1 MFHSLTEAK
10 VAKYE
15 KDPEVNQPEFKA
27 LKDPNIA
34 ILAGGSATDL
44 AATTFAKGLLAEI
57 DYHHIISGG
66 NETKWFVTSLLN
78 TIASGIQNNPTL
90 LETFITEVL
99 DRIGPPVSKLG
110 EQLRKSISLNSFS
123 THVHEYYIT
132 AHACNS
138 TGF

>member
-1 MFHSLTEAK
+1 MLFFLTEAK

-15 KDPEVNQPEFKA
+15 QDPEVKQPEFKA

-34 ILAGGSATDL
+34 ILAGGSATNL
-44 AATTFAKGLLAEI
+44 AARTFAKGLLAEA

-66 NETKWFVTSLLN
+66 NETRWFVTSLLN
-78 TIASGIQNNPTL
+78 TIASAIQNNPAL

-110 EQLRKSISLNSFS
+110 DQLRESFSLNSFFI
-123 THVHEYYIT
+123 HAQEY
-132 AHACNS
+132 
-138 TGF
+138 